1 MFRVKI
7 NSSFEDKIKGIMNT
21 KFKLQLLGEEERG
34 RGDREIK
41 GSI

>member
-7 NSSFEDKIKGIMNT
+7 NSSFEDKIKGIMYT
-21 KFKLQLLGEEERG
+21 KFKLKLLGEEERG